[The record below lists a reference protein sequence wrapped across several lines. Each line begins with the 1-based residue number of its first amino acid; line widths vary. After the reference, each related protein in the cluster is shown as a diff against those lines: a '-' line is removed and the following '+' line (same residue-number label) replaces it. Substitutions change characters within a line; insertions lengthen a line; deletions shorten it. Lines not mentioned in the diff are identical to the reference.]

1 MPVLSVVARF
11 ALSILFLAAPFSAGA
26 ALTLAEAERLALE
39 RAPWYQHHRTSVSA
53 AAERVEYEGR
63 LPDPQLTLG
72 VVNVPT
78 TTYDLRSEDMTMTNV
93 GVRQQ
98 FPPGDTLKLRSRR
111 AQQELTREEARL
123 EMERRNL
130 LRQVRNTWLE
140 LYYLDNSLKLL
151 DDSRLVQ
158 ARLVEDAE
166 ARYRAAASGQPEVL
180 SMRQMLARVDER
192 IAMLRAQRARAQ
204 AQLSRWIG
212 TDASAQPLPGAL
224 PSLAPAEPAFSVER
238 HPEWLAA
245 RAGIEAARAEVE
257 IARQE
262 YKPGFM
268 VDVSYGLRR
277 ARPDGAERA
286 DLFSALVTMDLPIF
300 RAKRQDRRLAEKQTL
315 ETSARYEA
323 EDKRRELDAS
333 YRAARAERDALAQR
347 VEIFERRLLPDAE
360 LEASL
365 TVAGFARDQSE
376 RRAARLKALET
387 RLELTRLRVDFA
399 RSQAELLYLTGE
411 EQP

>member
-1 MPVLSVVARF
+1 MP
-11 ALSILFLAAPFSAGA
+11 FLAAPLTAGA

-39 RAPWYQHHRTSVSA
+39 RAPWYQHHATQVSA

-72 VVNVPT
+72 FVNVPT

-111 AQQELTREEARL
+111 AQQELTRERARL

-130 LRQVRNTWLE
+130 LRQVRQTWLE
-140 LYYLDNSLKLL
+140 AYYLDRSLKLL
-151 DDSRLVQ
+151 DDSRRVQ

-166 ARYRAAASGQPEVL
+166 ARYRAAAAGQPEVL
-180 SMRQMLARVDER
+180 QARQALARLDER
-192 IAMLRAQRARAQ
+192 IAMLRAQRARTQ

-212 TDASAQPLPGAL
+212 ESANQPLTETL
-224 PSLAPAEPAFSVER
+224 PTLAPVEPAFSVER

-245 RAGIEAARAEVE
+245 RAGIESARAEVD

-300 RAKRQDRRLAEKQTL
+300 RAKRQDRRLTEKQTL
-315 ETSARYEA
+315 EAAARYEA
-323 EDKRRELDAS
+323 EDKRRELES
-333 YRAARAERDALAQR
+333 MYRAARAERDALAQR
-347 VEIFERRLLPDAE
+347 VEIFEQRLLPDAE
-360 LEASL
+360 REASL

-387 RLELTRLRVDFA
+387 RLELARLRVDLA

-411 EQP
+411 QQP

>member
-1 MPVLSVVARF
+1 MSAFPVVARI
-11 ALSILFLAAPFSAGA
+11 ALSFLFLATPFTAGA

-72 VVNVPT
+72 FVNVPT
-78 TTYDLRSEDMTMTNV
+78 DTYNLRSEDMTMTNV

-98 FPPGDTLKLRSRR
+98 FPPGDTLKLRAQR
-111 AQQELTREEARL
+111 ARQELTREEARL

-130 LRQVRNTWLE
+130 LRQVRSAWLE
-140 LYYLDNSLKLL
+140 LYYLDRSLKLL
-151 DDSRLVQ
+151 DDSRSVQ

-166 ARYRAAASGQPEVL
+166 ARYRAAAGGLVEVL
-180 SMRQMLARVDER
+180 GMRQALARVDER
-192 IAMLRAQRARAQ
+192 ITMLRAQRTRTQ
-204 AQLSRWIG
+204 ALLSRWIG
-212 TDASAQPLPGAL
+212 ETANQPLPETL
-224 PSLAPAEPAFSVER
+224 PVLAPAELAFSVEH

-245 RAGIEAARAEVE
+245 RAGIEASRAEVD

-268 VDVSYGLRR
+268 VDVSYGQRR
-277 ARPDGAERA
+277 ARPDGSERA
-286 DLFSALVTMDLPIF
+286 DLVSALVTMDLPIF

-315 ETSARYEA
+315 EAAARYEA

-333 YRAARAERDALAQR
+333 YRAARAERDALHQR
-347 VEIFERRLLPDAE
+347 VEIFEQRLLPDAE
-360 LEASL
+360 REASL

-387 RLELTRLRVDFA
+387 RLELTRLRVDLA

-411 EQP
+411 SQP